1 MNEIESLK
9 NKLDKILENQEVIK
23 SMLYIGL
30 LGIDQ
35 LVKHEKSPADFIQNL
50 IANFIG
56 DEVEWNKRGRYTK

>member
-1 MNEIESLK
+1 
-9 NKLDKILENQEVIK
+9 
-23 SMLYIGL
+23 MLYIGL